1 MKYIY
6 KIDKKSNM
14 ISASDEDDFYKIS
27 VSLNVFRGN
36 WSSKIGI
43 SKILYIRMKK
53 YLDDHIE
60 ELI

>member
-1 MKYIY
+1 MNYDY
-6 KIDKKSNM
+6 SIDKKSNT
-14 ISASDEDDFYKIS
+14 ISASCKDDFYKIS
-27 VSLNVFRGN
+27 VSLNIFRRE

-43 SKILYIRMKK
+43 TETLYIGMKK

>member
-1 MKYIY
+1 MKYTY
-6 KIDKKSNM
+6 KIDKKSNVV
-14 ISASDEDDFYKIS
+14 SASCENDFYKIS
-27 VSLNVFRGN
+27 VSLNTFREK

-43 SKILYIRMKK
+43 TKTLYIRMKK